1 MRIFSYYKKGMR
13 IIKRYG
19 VAALFRYIYF
29 YFIRKFSKKTE
40 PHFVKE
46 YQRYVN
52 NLLKAYPRNAAMK
65 MAASSSVTD
74 CGDSYIETGNL
85 QKEILLYYGLKPNM
99 SVIDFGCGSGR
110 LAHALP
116 EDYNLNYLGI
126 DVIEELLSYA
136 KTKSPKSYKFN
147 IHKKLLSI
155 PVLKET
161 ADIICAFELFP
172 LLLHEEI
179 FIYLEDMKRALKNG
193 GKVIFS
199 FLEFDNHQHQ
209 LIFNDSVNDRKEF
222 LSVPLRTFVERSV
235 LKLWA
240 EKIGFNIVEFTS
252 GNDKKFNNTSGED
265 SSGNNFMQ
273 SLAVFE
279 KIS

>member
-1 MRIFSYYKKGMR
+1 MRIFSYYKKAMR

-19 VAALFRYIYF
+19 IAALFRYIYF

-40 PHFVKE
+40 PHFVQE
-46 YQRYVN
+46 YQKHVN
-52 NLLKAYPRNAAMK
+52 NLLKVYPRNAAMK
-65 MAASSSVTD
+65 IAAGSGGIES
-74 CGDSYIETGNL
+74 GDNYIETGVL
-85 QKEILLYYGLKPNM
+85 QKEILLHYGLKPNM
-99 SVIDFGCGSGR
+99 SIIDFGCGSGR

-126 DVIEELLSYA
+126 DVIVELLAYA
-136 KTKSPKSYKFN
+136 RSRSPKDYKFN
-147 IHKKLLSI
+147 IHKKLLTI

-199 FLEFDNHQHQ
+199 FFEFDSRRHWSA
-209 LIFNDSVNDRKEF
+209 FNDSVNDRKEI
-222 LSVPLRTFVERSV
+222 LSAPLKTFVEKSV

-240 EKIGFNIVEFTS
+240 DKIGFRIVEFVD
-252 GNDKKFNNTSGED
+252 GNDKKFNGKD
-265 SSGNNFMQ
+265 YGQ

-279 KIS
+279 KMP